1 MNRMKN
7 HVFAAA
13 ACLLLAACSGNE
25 TKVAKL
31 EVIPVGAAF
40 ERQAEPKASDCFK
53 KIRYVALETTD
64 SCLVGEGAHASIL
77 KDWIVVVSG
86 RSRCQ
91 LFDKKTGRFIRTI
104 GHVGE
109 DPEGYSNA
117 YGGWLNPH
125 TDRLYFPGWNKKQVA
140 YRADGSFDSVWT
152 PAIVPG
158 DFPMA
163 TAFDYFDAGIIAGYY
178 SASDSVPARLVLFR
192 GDEIV
197 REQFLPMDIRGEKAV
212 TPDEIAAISVWKDGG
227 GGMLVIKYKNEKSSL
242 TSLGNSCFWH
252 KGDEMFFHQAY
263 NDTLYRVSADKGL
276 QPVRMLDPGIY
287 GWPYNERFED
297 KKDAIYPTAFMENE
311 DVILFRFVT
320 NVYND
325 KRKTYNALYRKSD
338 GTVKICPFDD
348 KITDDMN
355 GFLPLQPGAISASG
369 EFTTILPAEDVI
381 SWFEENA
388 AKTDI
393 PAEVAALKRVGEE
406 DNPVVAIME

>member
-13 ACLLLAACSGNE
+13 ACLLLAACSGSE

-40 ERQAEPKASDCFK
+40 DRQAELKASDCFK

-117 YGGWLNPH
+117 YGGWQNPH

-158 DFPMA
+158 D
-163 TAFDYFDAGIIAGYY
+163 
-178 SASDSVPARLVLFR
+178 
-192 GDEIV
+192 
-197 REQFLPMDIRGEKAV
+197 
-212 TPDEIAAISVWKDGG
+212 
-227 GGMLVIKYKNEKSSL
+227 
-242 TSLGNSCFWH
+242 
-252 KGDEMFFHQAY
+252 
-263 NDTLYRVSADKGL
+263 
-276 QPVRMLDPGIY
+276 
-287 GWPYNERFED
+287 
-297 KKDAIYPTAFMENE
+297 
-311 DVILFRFVT
+311 
-320 NVYND
+320 
-325 KRKTYNALYRKSD
+325 
-338 GTVKICPFDD
+338 
-348 KITDDMN
+348 
-355 GFLPLQPGAISASG
+355 
-369 EFTTILPAEDVI
+369 
-381 SWFEENA
+381 
-388 AKTDI
+388 
-393 PAEVAALKRVGEE
+393 
-406 DNPVVAIME
+406 